1 MIYTVNESVAK
12 KTATDSKYSNFASIL
27 YESEQNDMAI
37 FEAALA
43 CDFHEVKG
51 LQEGTILQ
59 SEVAA
64 LTEANMQEMLKTV
77 KNALIRVRDKILEL
91 IEKAIDYI
99 GNYIIKD
106 GKKLVERWNRYKTTY
121 PDHKYDIELMTID
134 EEAAAKFT
142 LDNFD
147 AMAMSNTATDNAYTD
162 KADPNEILSK
172 ALSERV
178 GQEVSSASDF
188 KKVALGQVYKKVAA
202 SVEVLDKLAADLS
215 SNTPIKSL
223 RAEEHK
229 IRNLFDT
236 YMKDLDKRAKKPDAA
251 IISAYTNAFH
261 TVIHA
266 HADLNVKIQK
276 ERMRLA
282 HRGLNAAMAS
292 IDVAIKDKKAEG
304 DAKNESVEYAFDCLL
319 AESEF
324 EDAMEMIP
332 GEEPIDPEHKDA
344 VDALVASAA
353 PEEA

>member
-1 MIYTVNESVAK
+1 MIYTVNESAAK
-12 KTATDSKYSNFASIL
+12 STPVVESKYTNFASIL

-64 LTEANMQEMLKTV
+64 LTEANMAEMLKTV

-91 IEKAIDYI
+91 IERAIDYI
-99 GNYIIKD
+99 GNYIIKN

-121 PDHKYDIELMTID
+121 PDHKYQIELMTID
-134 EEAAAKFT
+134 EDAANEYK

-147 AMAMSNTATDNAYTD
+147 AMALANAAND
-162 KADPNEILSK
+162 KAYDEKADAAKILTTV
-172 ALSERV
+172 LSTAI
-178 GQEVSSASDF
+178 GQEVGSAAEF
-188 KKVALGQVYKKVAA
+188 KKVALSKVYKKVDA
-202 SVEVLDKLAADLS
+202 SVEVLDKLASDLT
-215 SNTPIKSL
+215 SNTSIKEL
-223 RAEEHK
+223 RNEEAK
-229 IRNLFDT
+229 IRKLFDT
-236 YMKDLDKRAKKPDAA
+236 YMKDIEERAKKPDAA
-251 IISAYTNAFH
+251 VIGAYASAFH
-261 TVIHA
+261 TIIHTY
-266 HADLNVKIQK
+266 ADIRVKIQK

-282 HRGLNAAMAS
+282 HRGLVSAMAS
-292 IDVAIKDKKAEG
+292 IDNDIKEKPEDV
-304 DAKNESVEYAFDCLL
+304 NHESVEYAFDCLL

-324 EDAMEMIP
+324 EDAMEMVP

>member
-1 MIYTVNESVAK
+1 MIYTVNESATK
-12 KTATDSKYSNFASIL
+12 KITTDSKYSNFASIL

-64 LTEANMQEMLKTV
+64 LTEANMKEMLKTV
-77 KNALIRVRDKILEL
+77 KEALIRVRDKIIEL
-91 IEKAIDYI
+91 YHRVIDYI

-106 GKKLVERWNRYKTTY
+106 GKKLAERWNRYKTTY
-121 PDHKYDIELMTID
+121 PDHKYQIEVMTID
-134 EEAAAKFT
+134 EDAAAKYK
-142 LDNFD
+142 LNNFD
-147 AMAMSNTATDNAYTD
+147 AMAMANEVNDNAYAE
-162 KADPNEILSK
+162 KADAAQILTK

-178 GQEVSSASDF
+178 GQEVGSAAEF
-188 KKVALGQVYKKVAA
+188 KKVALDKVYKKVDA
-202 SVEVLDKLAADLS
+202 SIEVLDKLAADLT
-215 SNTPIKSL
+215 SNATIKEL
-223 RAEEHK
+223 REEEGK
-229 IRNLFDT
+229 IRELFDR
-236 YMKDLDKRAKKPDAA
+236 YMKDLEERAKKPDAA
-251 IISAYTNAFH
+251 IIGAYASAFH

-266 HADLNVKIQK
+266 HADLNVKIQR

-282 HRGLNAAMAS
+282 HRGLMAAMAS
-292 IDVAIKDKKAEG
+292 VDNDIKETEG
-304 DAKNESVEYAFDCLL
+304 AKNESVEYAFDCLL

-344 VDALVASAA
+344 VDAFVATAA

>member
-12 KTATDSKYSNFASIL
+12 KPASDSKLYSNFASIL

-64 LTEANMQEMLKTV
+64 LTEANMNEMLKTV
-77 KNALIRVRDKILEL
+77 KAALERVRDKIIEL
-91 IEKAIDYI
+91 YHRVIDYI
-99 GNYIIKD
+99 GNYIIKN
-106 GKKLVERWNRYKTTY
+106 GKRLVERWNRYKTTY
-121 PDHKYDIELMTID
+121 PDHEYQINIMTID
-134 EEAAAKFT
+134 EEVAAKFK
-142 LDNFD
+142 LSNFD
-147 AMAMSNTATDNAYTD
+147 AMGMKNTASDNAYAEKVD
-162 KADPNEILSK
+162 AAQILTK
-172 ALSERV
+172 ELSERV
-178 GQEVSSASDF
+178 GQEVGSAAEF
-188 KKVALGQVYKKVAA
+188 KEAALKKVYKNVSATI
-202 SVEVLDKLAADLS
+202 EVLDKLAADLT
-215 SNTPIKSL
+215 SNASIKEL
-223 RAEEHK
+223 REEEAR
-229 IRNLFDT
+229 IRKLFDT
-236 YMKDLDKRAKKPDAA
+236 YMKDLEERAKKPDAA
-251 IISAYTNAFH
+251 VIGAYASAFH

-282 HRGLNAAMAS
+282 HRGLMAAMAS
-292 IDVAIKDKKAEG
+292 VDNDLKEKPA